1 MTDGETRVSGT
12 LAGGGPSYW
21 LDACEDISCD
31 LIDNF
36 VDFDT
41 SIVQGSI
48 DDTSN
53 QDNLV
58 NDFFGGID
66 HILDSIKNGSGL
78 PLIADSNNTS
88 SNGTPAIVGNGI
100 QDCNVG
106 DGWFKNETAAFC
118 TSTNENTPLQSN
130 GNGKINFESNGQ
142 VENFSNGL
150 NSLDRRVEESL
161 NSLNSSIKENGNKGS
176 VEGLRERGFDG
187 EERCCKRA
195 RITSYK
201 NDRDRQYSSR
211 GQYDPRDRDRSSNR
225 KRLRDWDDID
235 RRDRDRDHPRRN
247 RYNGGSRRDG
257 RDRDW
262 KDREQRGYWERDRS
276 GSNEMVFRI
285 GTWEADRNKEG
296 KETNDKDHECNGKQ
310 EKKSEESKEKLP
322 EEQARQYQLDVLEQA
337 KKKNTIAFLETGAGK
352 TLIAVLLIKSL
363 CNDLQR
369 QNKKM
374 LAVFLVPKVPL
385 VYQQA
390 EVIRERTGYQ
400 VGHYCGEMG
409 QDFWDARRW
418 QREFDSKQVLVMT
431 AQILLNILRHSIIK
445 MEAIDLLILDE
456 CHHAVKKHPY
466 SLVMSE
472 FYHTTQKEKRPSVFG
487 MTASPVNLKGVSSQF
502 DCAIKIRNLE
512 SKLDSIVCTIKDRK
526 ELEKH
531 VPMPSE
537 IVVEYDKAA
546 SLWSLHEQLK
556 QMEVAVEEA
565 AQSSSRKS
573 KWQFMGARDAGAK
586 EELRQVY
593 GVSERTESDG
603 AANLIQKL
611 RAINYALGEL
621 GQWCAYK
628 VAQSFLMALQ
638 NDERANYQLDVK
650 FQESYLEKVVSL
662 LQCQLTEGAVADKEA
677 KSPDNENG
685 IAQDGTDPDE
695 IEEGELPD
703 SHVVSGGE
711 HVDVIIGAAVAD
723 GKVTPK
729 VQSLIKILLKYQ
741 HTEDFRAIIF
751 VERVVAALVLPK
763 VLAELPSLSFVRCA
777 SLIGHNNSQEMRTSQ
792 MQDAIAKFRD
802 GRVTLLVAT
811 SVAEEGLDI
820 RQCNVVIRFD
830 LAKTVLA
837 YIQSRGRARKPGS
850 DYILMVERGNLSHGA
865 FLRNARNS
873 EETLRKEAIER
884 TDLSHLKDTSRLI
897 SVDTV
902 PGTVYQVESTGA
914 VVSLNSAVGLIHF
927 YCSQLPSDRYSIL
940 RPEFIMERHEKPGG
954 PTEYSCKL
962 QLPCNAPFE
971 KLEGPVCSSMRLAQ
985 QAVCLAACKKL
996 HEMGAFTDMLLP
1008 DKGSGEE
1015 REKVDQNDEGEPL
1028 PGTARHRE
1036 FYPEGVANILQGEW
1050 ILCGRDGCNSSKLL
1064 HLYMYAVK
1072 CVNSGTSKDPF
1083 LTQVSEFAVLFGNEL
1098 DAEVLSM
1105 SMDLF
1110 IARTII
1116 TKASLVFRGS
1126 INITENQLASLKS
1139 FHVRLMS
1146 IVLDVD
1152 VEPSTTPWD
1161 PAKAYLFVP
1170 MVGDKSVDPV
1180 KEIDWDLVEKIIRTD
1195 AWRNPL
1201 QKARPDVYLGTN
1213 ERTLGGDR
1221 REYGFG
1227 KLRHGMAFGQ
1237 KSHPTYGI
1245 RGAVAQFDV
1254 VKASGLVPKRDGIA
1268 VEKVELLKGKLIMAD
1283 SCVSAED
1290 LVGRIVTAAHSG
1302 KRFYVDSIRYDMTAE
1317 NSFPR
1322 KEGYL
1327 GPLEYSSY
1335 ADYYKQKYG
1344 VHLIF
1349 KQQPLIRGRGV
1360 SYCKNLL
1367 SPRFEHSELN
1377 EGESEEILDKTYYVF
1392 LPLELCLVHPLPGS
1406 LVRGAQRLPS
1416 IMRRV
1421 ESMLLA
1427 IQLKDI
1433 INYPVP
1439 ASKILEALT
1448 AASCQETFCY
1458 ERAELLGDAYLKW
1471 VVSRFLFLKYPQK
1484 HEGQLTR
1491 MRQQMVSNMVLY
1503 QYALNK
1509 GLQSYIQ
1516 ADRFA
1521 PSRWAAPGVLPVF
1534 DEDTKDGDNS
1544 LFDQEKSLP
1553 EDKPGVDQANDGYED
1568 DEIEDGE
1575 LESDSSSYRVLSSK
1589 TLADVVEALI
1599 GVYYVEDGKNAAN
1612 HLMKWIGIQ
1621 VDFDREEIDSAIR
1634 PSNVP
1639 ESVLRSIDF
1648 DTLEGALNIMF
1659 KDRGLL
1665 VEAITHASR
1674 PSSGVSCYQR
1684 LEFVGDAVL
1693 DHLIT
1698 RHLFFTYTNL
1708 PPGRLTD
1715 LRAAAVNNE
1724 NFARVAVKHKLH
1736 VHLRHGSSALEK
1748 QIRDFVKEVQD
1759 ELSKPGFNSFGLGDC
1774 KAPKVLGDI
1783 VESIAGAIFLDSGR
1797 DTAVVWKVFQPLL
1810 HPMVTPETLPMHPV
1824 RELQERCQQ
1833 QAEGLEY
1840 KATRSGNL
1848 ATVEVFIDGIQIGV
1862 AQNPQKKM
1870 AQKLAARNALA
1881 VLKEKETAEAR
1892 EKGDENG
1899 KKKKNGN
1906 QTFTRQTLNDICLR
1920 RNWPMPSY
1928 RCVNEGGP
1936 AHAKRFTF
1944 AVRVNTTDRGWT
1956 DECVG
1961 EPMPSVKKAKDSAA
1975 VLLLDLLNKWYS

>member
-1 MTDGETRVSGT
+1 
-12 LAGGGPSYW
+12 
-21 LDACEDISCD
+21 
-31 LIDNF
+31 
-36 VDFDT
+36 
-41 SIVQGSI
+41 
-48 DDTSN
+48 
-53 QDNLV
+53 
-58 NDFFGGID
+58 
-66 HILDSIKNGSGL
+66 
-78 PLIADSNNTS
+78 
-88 SNGTPAIVGNGI
+88 
-100 QDCNVG
+100 
-106 DGWFKNETAAFC
+106 
-118 TSTNENTPLQSN
+118 
-130 GNGKINFESNGQ
+130 
-142 VENFSNGL
+142 
-150 NSLDRRVEESL
+150 
-161 NSLNSSIKENGNKGS
+161 
-176 VEGLRERGFDG
+176 
-187 EERCCKRA
+187 
-195 RITSYK
+195 
-201 NDRDRQYSSR
+201 
-211 GQYDPRDRDRSSNR
+211 
-225 KRLRDWDDID
+225 
-235 RRDRDRDHPRRN
+235 
-247 RYNGGSRRDG
+247 
-257 RDRDW
+257 
-262 KDREQRGYWERDRS
+262 
-276 GSNEMVFRI
+276 MVFRLGI
-285 GTWEADRNKEG
+285 WEADRYRDG
-296 KETNDKDHECNGKQ
+296 KATNDKSQECNGKT
-310 EKKSEESKEKLP
+310 EKKVEQPKEKLL

-337 KKKNTIAFLETGAGK
+337 KQKNTIAFLETGAGK
-352 TLIAVLLIKSL
+352 TLIAVLLIKSI
-363 CNDLQR
+363 CDDLQK
-369 QNKKM
+369 QNGKM
-374 LAVFLVPKVPL
+374 LSVFLVPKVPL

-418 QREFDSKQVLVMT
+418 QREFETKQVLVMT

-445 MEAIDLLILDE
+445 MESINLLILDE

-472 FYHTTQKEKRPSVFG
+472 FYHTTPKEKRPSVFG
-487 MTASPVNLKGVSSQF
+487 MTASPVNLKGVSSQV

-512 SKLDSIVCTIKDRK
+512 SKLDSVVCTIKDRK

-537 IVVEYDKAA
+537 VVVEYDKAA
-546 SLWSLHEQLK
+546 SLWSLHEQIK

-565 AQSSSRKS
+565 AQSSSRRS

-586 EELRQVY
+586 EELHQVY

-628 VAQSFLMALQ
+628 VAQSFLTALQ

-650 FQESYLEKVVSL
+650 FQESYLIKVVSL
-662 LQCQLTEGAVADKEA
+662 LQCQLSEGAVTDKDMNTAEA
-677 KSPDNENG
+677 ESHN
-685 IAQDGTDPDE
+685 AQGGTNPDPDE

-763 VLAELPSLSFVRCA
+763 VFAELPSLSFIRCA
-777 SLIGHNNSQEMRTSQ
+777 SLIGHNNSQEMRTGQ
-792 MQDAIAKFRD
+792 MQDTIAKFRD

-850 DYILMVERGNLSHGA
+850 DYILMIERENLSHA
-865 FLRNARNS
+865 TFLRNARNS

-940 RPEFIMERHEKPGG
+940 RPEFIMKKHEKPGG

-971 KLEGPVCSSMRLAQ
+971 ELEGPVCNSMRLAQ

-1015 REKVDQNDEGEPL
+1015 AEKVDQNDEGDPL

-1050 ILCGRDGCNSSKLL
+1050 ILSGKDGTGDSKI
-1064 HLYMYAVK
+1064 HHIYMYAIK
-1072 CVNSGTSKDPF
+1072 CVNNGSSKDPF
-1083 LTQVSEFAVLFGNEL
+1083 LTKVSDFAVLFGKEL

-1105 SMDLF
+1105 SVDLF
-1110 IARTII
+1110 IARAMI

-1126 INITENQLASLKS
+1126 IYITESQLASLKS

-1152 VEPSTTPWD
+1152 VDPSTTPWD

-1170 MVGDKSVDPV
+1170 VVGDKFVDPV
-1180 KEIDWDLVEKIIRTD
+1180 KEVDWALVDNIITKD
-1195 AWRNPL
+1195 AWSNPL
-1201 QKARPDVYLGTN
+1201 QRARPDVYLGTN

-1227 KLRHGMAFGQ
+1227 KLRHGLAFGH
-1237 KSHPTYGI
+1237 KPHPTYGI
-1245 RGAVAQFDV
+1245 RGAVAPFDI
-1254 VKASGLVPKRDGIA
+1254 VKATGLFPSRDEIEVQEGD
-1268 VEKVELLKGKLIMAD
+1268 LTKGKLIMAD
-1283 SCVSAED
+1283 GFADAED

-1302 KRFYVDSIRYDMTAE
+1302 KRFYVDSIRYEMTAE
-1317 NSFPR
+1317 TSFPR

-1344 VHLIF
+1344 VVLRC

-1367 SPRFEHSELN
+1367 SPRFEHSE
-1377 EGESEEILDKTYYVF
+1377 GESDEALDKTYYVF
-1392 LPLELCLVHPLPGS
+1392 LPPELCFVHPLPGS

-1427 IQLKDI
+1427 IQLKHMI
-1433 INYPVP
+1433 QFPVP
-1439 ASKILEALT
+1439 ALKILEALT

-1534 DEDTKDGDNS
+1534 DEDTKDGDKS
-1544 LFDQEKSLP
+1544 FFDQEQATVDATPGKEP
-1553 EDKPGVDQANDGYED
+1553 GDEFEDED
-1568 DEIEDGE
+1568 MEDGE
-1575 LESDSSSYRVLSSK
+1575 IESDSSSYRVLSSK

-1599 GVYYVEDGKNAAN
+1599 GVYYVEGGKNAAN

-1621 VDFDREEIDSAIR
+1621 VESDPDEMESTVR

-1639 ESVLRSIDF
+1639 DSILRSVNF
-1648 DTLEGALNIMF
+1648 DALEGALNIEF
-1659 KDRGLL
+1659 KNRALL

-1674 PSSGVSCYQR
+1674 PSSGLSCYQR

-1724 NFARVAVKHKLH
+1724 NFARVAVKHQLH
-1736 VHLRHGSSALEK
+1736 LHLRHGSSALEK

-1759 ELSKPGFNSFGLGDC
+1759 ELLKPGFNSFGLGDC

-1797 DTAVVWKVFQPLL
+1797 DTAVVWRVFQPLL

-1840 KATRSGNL
+1840 KASRSGNL
-1848 ATVEVFIDGIQIGV
+1848 ATVEVFIDGIQVGV

-1881 VLKEKETAEAR
+1881 VLKEKETAKAKENT
-1892 EKGDENG
+1892 EENG

-1944 AVRVNTTDRGWT
+1944 AVKVNTTDRGWT
-1956 DECVG
+1956 DECIG

-1975 VLLLDLLNKWYS
+1975 VLLLELLNKWYT

>member
-1 MTDGETRVSGT
+1 MDAADTSINN
-12 LAGGGPSYW
+12 PSPSSYW

-31 LIDNF
+31 DLIPSEFIQLPDTNPPQDVTTLDPCF
-36 VDFDT
+36 FDG
-41 SIVQGSI
+41 V
-48 DDTSN
+48 
-53 QDNLV
+53 
-58 NDFFGGID
+58 
-66 HILDSIKNGSGL
+66 LDSIPTLDAPLTVSQDNACLKRAHDDRKNTDFGNHKVGFVDDDKQERFVKR
-78 PLIADSNNTS
+78 PRIERERERPCRKRPRDHDAVREIRRKDHHF
-88 SNGTPAIVGNGI
+88 NGT
-100 QDCNVG
+100 
-106 DGWFKNETAAFC
+106 
-118 TSTNENTPLQSN
+118 
-130 GNGKINFESNGQ
+130 
-142 VENFSNGL
+142 
-150 NSLDRRVEESL
+150 R
-161 NSLNSSIKENGNKGS
+161 
-176 VEGLRERGFDG
+176 
-187 EERCCKRA
+187 
-195 RITSYK
+195 
-201 NDRDRQYSSR
+201 
-211 GQYDPRDRDRSSNR
+211 
-225 KRLRDWDDID
+225 
-235 RRDRDRDHPRRN
+235 
-247 RYNGGSRRDG
+247 GSRDM
-257 RDRDW
+257 DW
-262 KDREQRGYWERDRS
+262 REGRGYWERDRLGTNDLVFRPGS
-276 GSNEMVFRI
+276 WEPGSNRDIKGHV
-285 GTWEADRNKEG
+285 
-296 KETNDKDHECNGKQ
+296 DKNLDSNQQ
-310 EKKSEESKEKLP
+310 ELKKDESKKKVAKEH
-322 EEQARQYQLDVLEQA
+322 ARKYQLDVLEQA
-337 KKKNTIAFLETGAGK
+337 KNKNTIAFLETGAGK
-352 TLIAVLLIKSL
+352 TLIAVLLIKSVYA
-363 CNDLQR
+363 DLHKQG
-369 QNKKM
+369 KKM

-390 EVIRERTGYQ
+390 EVIRDQTGYQ

-418 QREFDSKQVLVMT
+418 HREFEKKQVLVMT

-445 MEAIDLLILDE
+445 MEAINLLILDE

-472 FYHTTQKEKRPSVFG
+472 FYHTTTKEKRPSVFG
-487 MTASPVNLKGVSSQF
+487 MTASPVNLKGVSSQV

-512 SKLDSIVCTIKDRK
+512 TKLDSVVCTIKDRK

-531 VPMPSE
+531 VPMPIE
-537 IVVEYDKAA
+537 TVVEYDKAA
-546 SLWSLHEQLK
+546 SLWSLHEQIK
-556 QMEVAVEEA
+556 QMEVAVEKA
-565 AQSSSRKS
+565 AQSSSRRS
-573 KWQFMGARDAGAK
+573 KWQFMGARDAGGVK
-586 EELRQVY
+586 DELRQVY
-593 GVSERTESDG
+593 GVSERTEGDG

-611 RAINYALGEL
+611 RAINYALDEL

-628 VAQSFLMALQ
+628 VAESFLTALQ
-638 NDERANYQLDVK
+638 SDERANFQLDIK
-650 FQESYLEKVVSL
+650 FQESYLSKVVSL
-662 LQCQLTEGAVADKEA
+662 LQCQLSEGAALQNNAEVSEKGSE
-677 KSPDNENG
+677 
-685 IAQDGTDPDE
+685 TTCLDE

-703 SHVVSGGE
+703 SHAVSGGE
-711 HVDVIIGAAVAD
+711 HVDVVIGAAVAD

-729 VQSLIKILLKYQ
+729 VQSLIQILLKYQ
-741 HTEDFRAIIF
+741 HMDDFRAIIF

-763 VLAELPSLSFVRCA
+763 VFAELPSLNFINSA

-792 MQDAIAKFRD
+792 MQDTISKFRD

-850 DYILMVERGNLSHGA
+850 DYILMVERGNLSHEA

-884 TDLSHLKDTSRLI
+884 TDLSHLRDTSKLI
-897 SVDTV
+897 SIEPTH
-902 PGTVYQVESTGA
+902 GTIYQVESTGA

-940 RPEFIMERHEKPGG
+940 RPEFTMERHEKPEG
-954 PTEYSCKL
+954 PTEFSCRL

-971 KLEGPVCSSMRLAQ
+971 RLEGPVCSSMRIAQ
-985 QAVCLAACKKL
+985 QAVCLDACKKL

-1008 DKGSGEE
+1008 DKGSKGEG
-1015 REKVDQNDEGEPL
+1015 EKADENDEGDPL

-1036 FYPEGVANILQGEW
+1036 FYPEGVANILQGDW
-1050 ILCGRDGCNSSKLL
+1050 ILSGRDECDDSKLF
-1064 HLYMYAVK
+1064 HLYMYVVK
-1072 CVNSGTSKDPF
+1072 CFNVGSTKDPF

-1105 SMDLF
+1105 STELF
-1110 IARTII
+1110 IARTMT
-1116 TKASLVFRGS
+1116 TKASLVFRGCIEVTKS
-1126 INITENQLASLKS
+1126 QLDSLKS

-1170 MVGDKSVDPV
+1170 VHGV
-1180 KEIDWDLVEKIIRTD
+1180 KEEEIDWDIVENIIKTS
-1195 AWRNPL
+1195 AWNNPL
-1201 QKARPDVYLGTN
+1201 QRARPDVFLGTN

-1221 REYGFG
+1221 REYGYG
-1227 KLRHGMAFGQ
+1227 KLRGQ
-1237 KSHPTYGI
+1237 KSHPTYGV

-1254 VKASGLVPKRDGIA
+1254 VKASGLVPDRVANGGD
-1268 VEKVELLKGKLIMAD
+1268 LTHGKLMMAD
-1283 SCVSAED
+1283 SCTNAQD

-1302 KRFYVDSIRYDMTAE
+1302 KRFYVDSVRYEMTAE

-1322 KEGYL
+1322 KDGYL
-1327 GPLEYSSY
+1327 GPLEYTSY

-1344 VHLIF
+1344 VELKY

-1367 SPRFEHSELN
+1367 SPRFEHSEGH
-1377 EGESEEILDKTYYVF
+1377 EGESEDTPDKTYYVF
-1392 LPLELCLVHPLPGS
+1392 LPPELCFVHPLSGS

-1427 IQLKDI
+1427 VQLKNV
-1433 INYPVP
+1433 INYTVP
-1439 ASKILEALT
+1439 AYKILEALT

-1471 VVSRFLFLKYPQK
+1471 VVSRYLFLKHPQK

-1503 QYALNK
+1503 QYALSK

-1534 DEDTKDGDNS
+1534 DEDVKETDFLS
-1544 LFDQEKSLP
+1544 DQDINAITETLT
-1553 EDKPGVDQANDGYED
+1553 ANHDED
-1568 DEIEDGE
+1568 DELEDGE
-1575 LESDSSSYRVLSSK
+1575 LDEGDSSSYRVLSSK

-1599 GVYYVEDGKNAAN
+1599 GVYYVEGGKQAAN
-1612 HLMKWIGIQ
+1612 HFMKWVGIE
-1621 VDFDREEIDSAIR
+1621 VDFDPATEMGTQTVPAGSVPDSI
-1634 PSNVP
+1634 
-1639 ESVLRSIDF
+1639 LRSVDF
-1648 DTLEGALNIMF
+1648 DSIEGSLNF
-1659 KDRGLL
+1659 KFCDRSLL

-1674 PSSGVSCYQR
+1674 PSTGVSCYQR

-1698 RHLFFTYTNL
+1698 KHLFFMYTDL

-1724 NFARVAVKHKLH
+1724 NFARVAVKHNLH
-1736 VHLRHGSSALEK
+1736 LHLRHGSSALEK
-1748 QIRDFVKEVQD
+1748 QIRDFVKEV
-1759 ELSKPGFNSFGLGDC
+1759 ESEVSKPGFNSFGLGDC

-1783 VESIAGAIFLDSGR
+1783 VESIAGAIFLDSQR
-1797 DTAVVWKVFQPLL
+1797 NTSFVWKVFQPLL
-1810 HPMVTPETLPMHPV
+1810 QPMVTPETLPMHPV

-1840 KATRSGNL
+1840 KATRNGNL
-1848 ATVEVFIDGIQIGV
+1848 ATVQVFVDGVQVSI

-1881 VLKEKETAEAR
+1881 ALKMKETEAAAAAKEKENE
-1892 EKGDENG
+1892 ENG
-1899 KKKKNGN
+1899 KKKNGS

-1920 RNWPMPSY
+1920 RNWPMPLY
-1928 RCVNEGGP
+1928 RCVSEGGP
-1936 AHAKRFTF
+1936 AHAKRFIF
-1944 AVRVNTTDRGWT
+1944 GVRVNTCDKGWT

-1975 VLLLDLLNKWYS
+1975 VLLLELLNRWYA

>member
-1 MTDGETRVSGT
+1 MEGEMMNKGVSGSE
-12 LAGGGPSYW
+12 AYW
-21 LDACEDISCD
+21 LDACEDIPCD
-31 LIDNF
+31 L
-36 VDFDT
+36 DFPEFE
-41 SIVQGSI
+41 SNIVSESA
-48 DDTSN
+48 DAPSN
-53 QDNLV
+53 PDGV
-58 NDFFGGID
+58 GDFFGGID
-66 HILDSIKNGSGL
+66 RILDSIKNGTGL
-78 PLIADSNNTS
+78 TPVVDEGTTGIPDCAVSQTWFQTENVAVGASNLQLHHSFGVSDVSPNDT
-88 SNGTPAIVGNGI
+88 NGTKRRSDDGCQFHEADNGKMSLDGKAESKLVHSPKGNG
-100 QDCNVG
+100 V
-106 DGWFKNETAAFC
+106 KKH
-118 TSTNENTPLQSN
+118 ENRPNDASR
-130 GNGKINFESNGQ
+130 
-142 VENFSNGL
+142 
-150 NSLDRRVEESL
+150 DRDFDDQ
-161 NSLNSSIKENGNKGS
+161 
-176 VEGLRERGFDG
+176 ERYS
-187 EERCCKRA
+187 KRA
-195 RITSYK
+195 RLGDSK
-201 NDRDRQYSSR
+201 NDRHYSTR
-211 GQYDPRDRDRSSNR
+211 GQYQPRERSSCR
-225 KRLRDWDDID
+225 KRSRNWEEFD
-235 RRDRDRDHPRRN
+235 RRDGDQIRRKEH
-247 RYNGGSRRDG
+247 YGSRRES
-257 RDRDW
+257 RDREW
-262 KDREQRGYWERDRS
+262 RDREAKGYWERDRL
-276 GSNEMVFRI
+276 GSKEMIFHL
-285 GTWEADRNKEG
+285 GSWEAERNREG
-296 KETNDKDHECNGKQ
+296 KMGTEKNQECNGSVT
-310 EKKSEESKEKLP
+310 ERRLEEPKEKLP

-337 KKKNTIAFLETGAGK
+337 KKRNTIAFLETGAGK
-352 TLIAVLLIKSL
+352 TLIAVLLIRSVF
-363 CNDLQR
+363 NDLQG
-369 QNKKM
+369 QNKKL

-418 QREFDSKQVLVMT
+418 QREFETKHVLVMT

-445 MEAIDLLILDE
+445 MEAINLLILDE

-472 FYHTTQKEKRPSVFG
+472 FYHTTPKEKRPSVFG
-487 MTASPVNLKGVSSQF
+487 MTASPVNLKGVSSQV

-546 SLWSLHEQLK
+546 TLWSLHEQIK
-556 QMEVAVEEA
+556 QMELAVEEA
-565 AQSSSRKS
+565 AQSSSRRS

-621 GQWCAYK
+621 GQWCAFK
-628 VAQSFLMALQ
+628 VAQSFLTALQ

-650 FQESYLEKVVSL
+650 FQESYLNKVVSL
-662 LQCQLTEGAVADKEA
+662 LQCQLSEGAVSDKDKKVVDTET
-677 KSPDNENG
+677 SVSV
-685 IAQDGTDPDE
+685 DGSAIEE
-695 IEEGELPD
+695 IEEGELPN

-729 VQSLIKILLKYQ
+729 VQSLVKILLKYQ
-741 HTEDFRAIIF
+741 QTEDFRAIIF

-763 VLAELPSLSFVRCA
+763 VFVELPSLSFIKCA
-777 SLIGHNNSQEMRTSQ
+777 SLIGHNNSQEMRTCQ
-792 MQDAIAKFRD
+792 MQDTIAKFRD

-884 TDLSHLKDTSRLI
+884 TDLSHLKGTSRLI
-897 SVDTV
+897 SVDTT

-914 VVSLNSAVGLIHF
+914 IVSLNSAVGLIHF

-1015 REKVDQNDEGEPL
+1015 GEKVDQNDEGDPL

-1036 FYPEGVANILQGEW
+1036 FYPEGVANVLQGEW
-1050 ILCGRDGCNSSKLL
+1050 ILLGKDGCNSSRLV

-1072 CVNSGTSKDPF
+1072 CVNFGSSKDPF
-1083 LTQVSEFAVLFGNEL
+1083 LTQVSDFVVLFGNEL
-1098 DAEVLSM
+1098 DAEVLSI

-1110 IARTII
+1110 IARTMV
-1116 TKASLVFRGS
+1116 TKASLVFWGP
-1126 INITENQLASLKS
+1126 IDITEGQLASLKS

-1170 MVGDKSVDPV
+1170 VVGDKSEDPIRQ
-1180 KEIDWDLVEKIIRTD
+1180 IDWDLVERIIRTD
-1195 AWRNPL
+1195 GWSNPL
-1201 QKARPDVYLGTN
+1201 QRARPDVYLGTN

-1237 KSHPTYGI
+1237 KFHPTYGI
-1245 RGAVAQFDV
+1245 RGAVAQYDV
-1254 VKASGLVPKRDGIA
+1254 VRASGLVPNRETIEMMKGED
-1268 VEKVELLKGKLIMAD
+1268 LTKGKLMMAGTQT
-1283 SCVSAED
+1283 SAED

-1302 KRFYVDSIRYDMTAE
+1302 KRFYVDSVRYDMTAE

-1335 ADYYKQKYG
+1335 ADYYRQKYG
-1344 VHLIF
+1344 VELIY

-1367 SPRFEHSELN
+1367 SPRFEHSEAH
-1377 EGESEEILDKTYYVF
+1377 EGESDETLDKTYYVF
-1392 LPLELCLVHPLPGS
+1392 LPPELCFVHPLPGS
-1406 LVRGAQRLPS
+1406 LVRSAQRLPS

-1427 IQLKDI
+1427 VQLKDV

-1439 ASKILEALT
+1439 AAKILEALT

-1503 QYALNK
+1503 QSALCK

-1534 DEDTKDGDNS
+1534 DEDTKETESS
-1544 LFDQEKSLP
+1544 LFDHERPFS
-1553 EDKPGVDQANDGYED
+1553 ETAPGNDRHGDGYDD
-1568 DEIEDGE
+1568 DEMEDGE

-1599 GVYYVEDGKNAAN
+1599 GVYYVEGGKNAAN

-1621 VDFDREEIDSAIR
+1621 VEFDPEDIVCATG
-1634 PSNVP
+1634 PCNVP
-1639 ESVLRSIDF
+1639 ESILRSVNF
-1648 DTLEGALNIMF
+1648 DTLEGALNIKF
-1659 KDRGLL
+1659 NNRGLL
-1665 VEAITHASR
+1665 IEAITHASR

-1698 RHLFFTYTNL
+1698 RHLFFTYTDL

-1736 VHLRHGSSALEK
+1736 IHLRHGSSALEK

-1848 ATVEVFIDGIQIGV
+1848 ATVEVFIDGVQIGI

-1870 AQKLAARNALA
+1870 AQKLAARNALV
-1881 VLKEKETAEAR
+1881 VLKERETAEAK
-1892 EKGDENG
+1892 EGDDENG
-1899 KKKKNGN
+1899 KKKKNGS

-1920 RNWPMPSY
+1920 RNWPMPVY

-1944 AVRVNTTDRGWT
+1944 AVRVNTNDKGWT
-1956 DECVG
+1956 DECIG

-1975 VLLLDLLNKWYS
+1975 VLLLELLNKWYT